1 MEGIALGAVMETV
14 AGVAAGVAGVA
25 GRGKDTEACAEALA
39 ATFFLQLIL
48 SCDKIILSFQIK

>member
-1 MEGIALGAVMETV
+1 MEGITLGAVMETV
-14 AGVAAGVAGVA
+14 AEVAGVA